1 VAGRKL
7 PARRGANAGVVEGLT
22 GTEREIVRLVADG
35 NSNIEVAA
43 ILGLSPRTVETY
55 RLRLMK
61 KLGIEG
67 LPSLIKYAIRTG
79 ITSLD

>member
-1 VAGRKL
+1 MAGRKL
-7 PARRGANAGVVEGLT
+7 PARRGGSSGGVESLT
-22 GTEREIVRLVADG
+22 GTERDIVRLVADG
-35 NSNIEVAA
+35 NTNLEVAA
-43 ILGLSPRTVETY
+43 VLGLSPRTVETY

-79 ITSLD
+79 ITTLD

>member
-1 VAGRKL
+1 VVGRKL
-7 PARRGANAGVVEGLT
+7 PARRGGGSGVVKSLT

-35 NSNIEVAA
+35 NSNFEVAA

-61 KLGIEG
+61 KLDIEG

-79 ITSLD
+79 ITTLD

>member
-1 VAGRKL
+1 VPGRKL
-7 PARRGANAGVVEGLT
+7 PVRRGGHAGVAESLT
-22 GTEREIVRLVADG
+22 DTEREIVRLVADG
-35 NSNIEVAA
+35 KSNHETAA

-67 LPSLIKYAIRTG
+67 LPSLIKYAIRAG
-79 ITSLD
+79 ITTLD